1 MQQDERVPQGVGDAS
16 ESDAVTAQPERSV
29 HLPCTPTIGEPAI
42 YKVTQIQTLLLCV
55 HGDARTAPHCEFF

>member
-29 HLPCTPTIGEPAI
+29 RLPCTPTIGEPAI
-42 YKVTQIQTLLLCV
+42 YKVTQIHRRTNFAIV
-55 HGDARTAPHCEFF
+55 RPRRRAHGSAL